1 MPSMVANV
9 LEILKISELDKGR
22 PIAAM
27 INNLGGLSILELHI
41 IANEVIGQLEAVGF
55 DIRRTLVG
63 TFVSSLDGPGFSVT
77 ILELDPLTESLLND
91 QTTAPAWPN
100 ITGSYALGNG
110 ENTSQGLVNDSV
122 TAKASSIHIECAIQG
137 KKFLSKSIV
146 DTNESKENLINTEI
160 LHTLLGSV
168 LKSVIADEPL
178 ITRYDTIAG
187 DGDCG
192 ETLLKG
198 VKCKKVQPI
207 QNL

>member
-27 INNLGGLSILELHI
+27 INNLGGLSILELHV

-100 ITGSYALGNG
+100 ITGSPALGTG
-110 ENTSQGLVNDSV
+110 ENTSQGLVNDSILE
-122 TAKASSIHIECAIQG
+122 KASAIHIECAIQG
-137 KKFLSKSIV
+137 KNFLSKYFR
-146 DTNESKENLINTEI
+146 K
-160 LHTLLGSV
+160 
-168 LKSVIADEPL
+168 
-178 ITRYDTIAG
+178 Y
-187 DGDCG
+187 
-192 ETLLKG
+192 
-198 VKCKKVQPI
+198 
-207 QNL
+207 